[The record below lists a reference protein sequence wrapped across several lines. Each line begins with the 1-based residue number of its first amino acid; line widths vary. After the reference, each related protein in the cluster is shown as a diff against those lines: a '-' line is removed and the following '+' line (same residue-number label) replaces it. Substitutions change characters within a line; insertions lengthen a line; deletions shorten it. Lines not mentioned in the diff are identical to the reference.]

1 MRIFLFGDIEIK
13 EVIVKMRHMLMAK
26 NVLLASITGHEQR
39 TPHSTD
45 LLSLFL
51 NSLFADDFVSP
62 SSLHLLC
69 PSVREDKTSVK
80 TTHVPSLL
88 PGR

>member
-1 MRIFLFGDIEIK
+1 
-13 EVIVKMRHMLMAK
+13 MAK

-51 NSLFADDFVSP
+51 NSLFADDFLSP
-62 SSLHLLC
+62 SSLPLLC

-80 TTHVPSLL
+80 TTHVPSCPFCLVGEAL
-88 PGR
+88 QIFNSAPSH